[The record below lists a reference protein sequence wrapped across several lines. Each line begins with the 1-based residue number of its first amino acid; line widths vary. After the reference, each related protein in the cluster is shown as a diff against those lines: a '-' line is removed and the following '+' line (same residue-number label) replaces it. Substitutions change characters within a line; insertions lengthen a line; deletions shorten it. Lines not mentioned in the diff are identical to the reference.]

1 MRIKLENLLIGFTPN
16 KEPVFATDKDGFK
29 IALRD
34 VRDIFLR
41 ESDWIQ
47 NSDSQIP
54 QETKQEW
61 LNYRQQLRDFPSSF
75 GDSFIDSV
83 VEFPE
88 PPLAYRPRT
97 WVNLVFQES
106 EIS

>member
-1 MRIKLENLLIGFTPN
+1 MKIQLENWLIGFTPN
-16 KEPVFATDKDGFK
+16 KEPITAIDQDGFK

-34 VRDIFLR
+34 IRDVLLK

-61 LNYRQQLRDFPSSF
+61 LDYRQLLRDFPSSLD
-75 GDSFIDSV
+75 GSVLGSV

-88 PPLAYRPRT
+88 PPVLYRPRT